1 MNKYYRMILVMI
13 GLVSISGCSALSR
26 APKPPECK
34 GEYRPINIVEQK
46 GASFDG
52 TGKIVRC
59 EDRGQHGQHG

>member
-1 MNKYYRMILVMI
+1 MKSIRTTGVVLG
-13 GLVSISGCSALSR
+13 GLMLLSGCLFSK

-34 GEYRPINIVEQK
+34 GEYRPVNVVEQK

-59 EDRGQHGQHG
+59 EDGGRHGQHG

>member
-1 MNKYYRMILVMI
+1 MPHIKNFLMLMVY
-13 GLVSISGCSALSR
+13 VSLLSGCIFSK

-34 GEYRPINIVEQK
+34 GEYRPVNVVEQK

-59 EDRGQHGQHG
+59 EDWGRHGHQG